1 MFRATLMV
9 FIQKTSPVTTTLIP
23 YGSMFRCHCMA
34 NLYNKSWICKTYVRA
49 ILSGVRSHLF
59 YSLMAL
65 LHVLQPFV
73 QTQKCQKRHRL
84 KDGEVGGVI
93 KREMGNSFGN
103 LRKYEPLERFSPSAV
118 LWEALQ
124 HQLFSSSM
132 CARAPRMELIRHA
145 VTQHPPPGVLI
156 QHRNR
161 ESGKSKLWTSNP
173 DGSVELPLENTGRSS
188 QLYWLLVSTPS
199 GCWIQLWSLLA
210 VLLWASFPMSLS
222 LSLLTSN
229 VKMTPLLIAGTES
242 AQN

>member
-132 CARAPRMELIRHA
+132 CARAPR
-145 VTQHPPPGVLI
+145 
-156 QHRNR
+156 
-161 ESGKSKLWTSNP
+161 
-173 DGSVELPLENTGRSS
+173 
-188 QLYWLLVSTPS
+188 
-199 GCWIQLWSLLA
+199 WSLLDMRLPSTHLQGFWFSTETER
-210 VLLWASFPMSLS
+210 VGSLS
-222 LSLLTSN
+222 YEQATQMGLWNFHWRTLDVVVNCT
-229 VKMTPLLIAGTES
+229 GF
-242 AQN
+242 